1 MFLKRIDI
9 ANFRGIRNLTLNLGE
24 TTILIGENNTGKSTV
39 LKALEFCLSRTLT
52 PRGNMFAEYDY
63 HLPQEDSQ
71 PAESEPIE
79 FALHFAERAESEWS
93 DEVSQIM
100 DPAVLVDDA
109 GRRSVTL
116 RVQSKYDDATDR
128 FVTSWAFLNPAGEE
142 IPINNI
148 QRYIRELQRL
158 TPVFYLSA
166 LRDVAQEFRPRA
178 QFWWPFVRPLK
189 IESDLR
195 QELETELAKLNQDVL
210 DAHGSFDAVKEKL
223 GNIGKMVPLGGV
235 DSVGIEAIPS
245 KIFDI
250 LSRTQVTLPSPGS
263 GMHLPIGWHGEGT
276 QSLAVIC
283 LFDAFLQN
291 RLQDGYTEHTAPILA
306 LEEPEAHLHPSAVR
320 SVSALLQR
328 LQGQKVIATHS
339 GDLVASVPLESLRRL
354 RRKGGGITVCQIEEG
369 KLSADDVR
377 KVNYHI
383 RSTRGSFLFA
393 RCWLLVE
400 GEADTII
407 FENSARICE
416 YDLTTEGISLVPFA
430 QAGVESFIKLADQ
443 LGIEWV
449 VATDTDPAGND
460 YTKSAK
466 RQLNGRPESRHL
478 HQLAHGNLEEFLCVE
493 GYLSVYESKVSPQKR
508 HTIKADRGTPDYCK
522 QVANAQSDNTK
533 PRNATAVVEEME
545 LGGQEKV
552 PQQLRD
558 IIECAV
564 KLAREAI

>member
-1 MFLKRIDI
+1 MFLERIDI

-39 LKALEFCLSRTLT
+39 LKALEFCLSRPLM
-52 PRGNMFAEYDY
+52 PRGNVFSEYDY

-79 FALHFAERAESEWS
+79 FALHFAERAEGEWS
-93 DEVSQIM
+93 DEVSQIL
-100 DPAVLVDDA
+100 DHAVLVDDA

-142 IPINNI
+142 LVFANN
-148 QRYIRELQRL
+148 QRYVRELQRL
-158 TPVFYLSA
+158 SPVFYLTA
-166 LRDVAQEFRPRA
+166 LRDAAQEFRPRA
-178 QFWWPFVRPLK
+178 QFWGPFVRSSK
-189 IESDLR
+189 IEPDLR
-195 QELETELAKLNQDVL
+195 HELEDGLAKLNQEVL
-210 DAHGSFDAVKEKL
+210 DAHGSFDAIKEKL
-223 GNIGKMVPLGGV
+223 GNTGKMVPLGGV

-250 LSRTQVTLPSPGS
+250 LSRTQVTLSSVS
-263 GMHLPIGWHGEGT
+263 GTRLPIGLHGEGT

-291 RLQDGYTEHTAPILA
+291 RLQDGYPEHTVPILA
-306 LEEPEAHLHPSAVR
+306 LEEPEAHLHPAAVR
-320 SVSALLQR
+320 SVSALLQE

-407 FENSARICE
+407 FDNSARICG

-430 QAGVESFIKLADQ
+430 QAGVESFLKLADQ

-449 VATDTDPAGND
+449 VATDTDRAGND
-460 YTKSAK
+460 YIKSAK
-466 RQLNGRPESRHL
+466 RQLNSRPERRHL
-478 HQLAHGNLEEFLCVE
+478 HQLVHGNLEEFLCVE
-493 GYLSVYESKVSPQKR
+493 GYLSIYESQVSPQKR
-508 HTIKADRGTPDYCK
+508 HAIKADRGTPDYCK
-522 QVANAQSDNTK
+522 QVAKAQPDNSK

-545 LGGQEKV
+545 LRGRENV

-564 KLAREAI
+564 ELAHEAI